1 MTGLWSGYSEEET
14 RIGIPGMLS
23 PQSLFATLRLQITP
37 PASRPFSVDLGLG
50 AGLFCAWLALC
61 GFDHL
66 VAAATDEL
74 RLAVSPGP
82 FQLRWPPPG
91 PTLIGLAGLVLAW
104 IRYRFFGG
112 GTNLQER
119 LQRATLLA
127 GALLALRLLTLLDP
141 LVYIFPFLTILWSP
155 HALWALALV
164 FLGYVHLPSLGARK
178 PLRTAYVAGAL
189 FAVCVPMYV
198 FYALYFC
205 QVTMLHSD
213 EGQYLRVTQSL
224 VHDGDI
230 NLANNLDIEQ
240 IREFH
245 VTDFGL
251 NKAPAS
257 PEGRIHSTHPIG
269 LSVALV
275 PAYWWGLEAWA
286 NPRLAAALFIAI
298 FASLCVPLVFIYLT
312 RLGAE
317 SWSALTATAIMAVT
331 GPYFYYSNQI
341 YPEFPAI
348 AIVLSTL
355 IALAHWQTPGG
366 TYRSLGRWEIPVLG
380 LLTLLLCCLPF
391 LHPRLGPLGL
401 FCGVPVLLQAWRNE
415 RRWRALSTIGL
426 VVAAGLFGL
435 LAYHHAFS
443 GDWLGPLRP
452 GSGAWDEN
460 ALDIATWKVSLPGHW
475 LHVGRGILNTS
486 PVFFFALFGL
496 LTLARLR
503 DRRVG
508 VAVVLFAATAG
519 INGLHTLWVFGHD
532 LPGRFLMTAIP
543 VLAIGLAWGLPPL
556 LRRAA
561 SSFLVA
567 LAVAISLES
576 VLHVLVLPEAGYKG
590 YSLLGRSINR
600 YYPLHLHFFEPDRQ
614 DLSLLDLAFWGVLAG
629 ALFIRPRKVGLRAA
643 ILAVAA
649 FTPLVWS
656 HSEVLN
662 SRLQGSRSPYM
673 ALLSDGIKPSSYSF
687 RVPVGS
693 VPEDAMDSEGRIR
706 AREGVSRAGRV
717 GYSRL
722 IVPQLGCL
730 HRGIYR
736 LVFRGLRIESPK
748 GEISGYLTFSHRY
761 TVPVVSVWSTDS
773 NYPLFAGRA
782 GEERS
787 LVFDVVRPR
796 LGYVHTYYTGTGEL
810 ALDGI
815 RATMTP
821 VRGLSE
827 PELLEIER
835 MAHEA
840 TERPVHAVHRFAD
853 VQEGHYRVRF
863 SLTGSTFTSF
873 FQRHAAPIKTAVY
886 TLPPPALP
894 IAYGAHPAWWLSIP
908 FAGGE
913 TRELRFVLD
922 KAKDVYVALQYD
934 GRSDLDLT
942 DIVLYRETFD
952 HR

>member
-1 MTGLWSGYSEEET
+1 MSAT
-14 RIGIPGMLS
+14 RNLI
-23 PQSLFATLRLQITP
+23 ATLQRHVMP
-37 PASRPFSVDLGLG
+37 PASRPFPVDLGLA
-50 AGLFCAWLALC
+50 AGFLCAWLALC
-61 GFDHL
+61 GFDPL
-66 VAAATDEL
+66 VAAATDGL
-74 RLAVSPGP
+74 RLAVSLEPY
-82 FQLRWPPPG
+82 QLRLPPPG
-91 PTLIGLAGLVLAW
+91 PTIIGLAGLVLAW

-127 GALLALRLLTLLDP
+127 GALLSVRLLTLVDP
-141 LVYIFPFLTILWSP
+141 LVRIFPFLTILWSP

-164 FLGYVHLPSLGARK
+164 YIGYVHLPSLGARK

-189 FAVCVPMYV
+189 FAVCLPMYV

-205 QVTMLHSD
+205 QVAMLHSD

-224 VHDGDI
+224 VHDGDMD
-230 NLANNLDIEQ
+230 LANNLDIEQ

-257 PEGRIHSTHPIG
+257 PEGKIHSTHPIG

-286 NPRLAAALFIAI
+286 NPRLAAALFITM
-298 FASLCVPLVFIYLT
+298 FASLCVPLAFIYLT

-348 AIVLSTL
+348 AIVLATL

-426 VVAAGLFGL
+426 VVAGGLYGL

-475 LHVGRGILNTS
+475 LHVGRGVLNTS

-496 LTLARLR
+496 LILARLR

-508 VAVVLFAATAG
+508 VALVLFAASAG

-532 LPGRFLMTAIP
+532 LPGRFMMTAMP
-543 VLAIGLAWGLPPL
+543 VLALGLAWGLPPL
-556 LRRAA
+556 LRRAMTG
-561 SSFLVA
+561 FLVA
-567 LAVAISLES
+567 LALAISVES
-576 VLHVLVLPEAGYKG
+576 VLYVLELPEAGYKG
-590 YSLLGRSINR
+590 YNLPERSINR

-614 DLSLLDLAFWGVLAG
+614 DMPMLDLAFWGVLAG
-629 ALFIRPRKVGLRAA
+629 ALFIGPRKVGLRAA
-643 ILAVAA
+643 VVAVAA
-649 FTPLVWS
+649 FAPLTWS
-656 HSEVLN
+656 QSEVLK

-673 ALLSDGIKPSSYSF
+673 PLLSDGIKPTSYSF
-687 RVPVGS
+687 RVPIDS

-717 GYSRL
+717 GYSRMAM
-722 IVPQLGCL
+722 PRLGTL
-730 HRGIYR
+730 HKGRYR
-736 LVFRGLRIESPK
+736 LNFRGLRVEAAK
-748 GEISGYLTFSHRY
+748 GEISGYLTLSRRY
-761 TVPVVSVWSTDS
+761 TVPAVSLWSTTS
-773 NYPLFAGRA
+773 NYPLIGGRLN
-782 GEERS
+782 RDKS
-787 LVFDVVRPR
+787 VIFDVDQPR
-796 LGYVHTYYTGTGEL
+796 LFYVHTFYAGAGEL
-810 ALDGI
+810 SLDEI
-815 RATMTP
+815 RAEFFHLHELADPIISEIARTGP
-821 VRGLSE
+821 VKR
-827 PELLEIER
+827 
-835 MAHEA
+835 
-840 TERPVHAVHRFAD
+840 ERPMQFARKISNLSK
-853 VQEGHYRVRF
+853 GIYLVRF
-863 SLTGSTFTSF
+863 NITGSSYWSF
-873 FQRHAAPIKTAVY
+873 FERRPEPIKTAVY

-894 IAYGAHPAWWLSIP
+894 IAYGAHPPWWLSIP
-908 FAGGE
+908 FAGDE
-913 TRELRFVLD
+913 VHELRFVLD
-922 KAKDVYVALQYD
+922 KTQDVHVALQYD

-942 DIVLYRETFD
+942 DIVLYRETFK